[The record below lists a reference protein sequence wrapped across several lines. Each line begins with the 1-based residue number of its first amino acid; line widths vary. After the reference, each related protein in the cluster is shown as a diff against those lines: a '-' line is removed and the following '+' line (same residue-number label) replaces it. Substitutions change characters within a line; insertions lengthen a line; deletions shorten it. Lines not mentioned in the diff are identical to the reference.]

1 MEFKFDNTWTLFLDR
16 DGVINE
22 KLENEYVKSWDEFIF
37 KKGVL
42 EAITDLSNMFTHIFI
57 VTNQRGVGL
66 GKMTE
71 VELNEIHK
79 KMLVSIEENLGKI
92 DKIYHC
98 SDAEDSSLYRKPN
111 IGMGL
116 LAKQDFPE
124 IEFSKSIMV
133 GDSISDME
141 FGEKLGMKCVLI
153 NSNFD
158 NDNKLDYLRFNSLLE
173 FKNNLK
179 VGENY

>member
-1 MEFKFDNTWTLFLDR
+1 MNIDNAWSIFLDR

-22 KLENEYVKSWDEFIF
+22 KLENDYVKSWDEFVF
-37 KKGVL
+37 KHGAL
-42 EAITDLSNMFTHIFI
+42 EAIAGLGKIVGHIFI

-158 NDNKLDYLRFNSLLE
+158 NDDKLDYLKVNSLLE
-173 FKNNLK
+173 FKNYLK
-179 VGENY
+179 VGEIY

>member
-1 MEFKFDNTWTLFLDR
+1 VNFNLDTNWSLFLDR

-22 KLENEYVKSWDEFIF
+22 KLDNDYVKNWDEFVF
-37 KKGVL
+37 KEGVL
-42 EAITDLSNMFTHIFI
+42 EAIRDLYKIFAHIFI

-71 VELNEIHK
+71 VELNELHH
-79 KMLVSIEENLGKI
+79 KMLVSIEENSGKT
-92 DKIYHC
+92 DKIYYC
-98 SDAEDSSLYRKPN
+98 RNTEDSSLYRKPN

-141 FGEKLGMKCVLI
+141 FG
-153 NSNFD
+153 
-158 NDNKLDYLRFNSLLE
+158 
-173 FKNNLK
+173 KN
-179 VGENY
+179 